1 MKKGK
6 QEKNNSKETKLPPI
20 QSNLQ
25 KGSLKQPK
33 EKSNSNAKNQKTNS
47 NSSNNQKMP
56 NIPLTNRNIPEN
68 LNQLS
73 DKNNMKS
80 GRKKNLN
87 KIQIK
92 EEEVEPIEEKKEEGP
107 RISQEK
113 LCELKAQRKKRIQK
127 EKKEE
132 EKEIKLYTE
141 LVEEYKNS
149 NKRKKKIIIVKY

>member
-1 MKKGK
+1 MESNSNLIRTINKDKLIK
-6 QEKNNSKETKLPPI
+6 LYQEISKKETKLPPI

-73 DKNNMKS
+73 DKNKNEILNNLL
-80 GRKKNLN
+80 KKFIRSKTN
-87 KIQIK
+87 
-92 EEEVEPIEEKKEEGP
+92 
-107 RISQEK
+107 
-113 LCELKAQRKKRIQK
+113 
-127 EKKEE
+127 
-132 EKEIKLYTE
+132 
-141 LVEEYKNS
+141 
-149 NKRKKKIIIVKY
+149 